1 MVDPRGSGLLFF
13 MFIRPHPYTCLGIE
27 WRGPSRTAPAPPP
40 ETRTIFSELV
50 ASSIREAEMLF
61 ASELSIYCGGLARAD
76 PDASTS
82 IEIMNILMFV
92 SF

>member
-1 MVDPRGSGLLFF
+1 
-13 MFIRPHPYTCLGIE
+13 
-27 WRGPSRTAPAPPP
+27 
-40 ETRTIFSELV
+40 
-50 ASSIREAEMLF
+50 MLF